1 MGAVVPHPHTLAL
14 AEALARPRW
23 RAVATFR
30 HAERD
35 IREIEWLFEEI
46 FDLHVLVEEFVPW
59 NCLATGETPSIQI
72 FLNRVLPG
80 EESITVEQMAFR

>member
-1 MGAVVPHPHTLAL
+1 MGVVVPHPRMIAL

-30 HAERD
+30 HSADEV
-35 IREIEWLFEEI
+35 REIEWLFEEL
-46 FDLHVLVEEFVPW
+46 FELHERVEEFVPW
-59 NCLATGETPSIQI
+59 NCLAIGEVPSIQI

-80 EESITVEQMAFR
+80 EEEITVEQMAFR